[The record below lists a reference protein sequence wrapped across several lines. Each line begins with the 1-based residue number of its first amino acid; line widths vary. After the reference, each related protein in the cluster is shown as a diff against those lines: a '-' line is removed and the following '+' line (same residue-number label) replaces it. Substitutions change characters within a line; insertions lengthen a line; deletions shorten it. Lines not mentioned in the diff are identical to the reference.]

1 MEIGNS
7 NQELRI
13 KNNGKIYLQWGSKWI
28 DVLDSEGNPN
38 MKIKNLINSGT
49 PTSSSNNGFYY
60 DGDSVYLKIGNDI
73 IDLSSI
79 QLPEGSIIMYKGT

>member
-1 MEIGNS
+1 
-7 NQELRI
+7 
-13 KNNGKIYLQWGSKWI
+13 
-28 DVLDSEGNPN
+28 

-60 DGDSVYLKIGNDI
+60 DGDSIYLKIGNDI
-73 IDLSSI
+73 IDLSST